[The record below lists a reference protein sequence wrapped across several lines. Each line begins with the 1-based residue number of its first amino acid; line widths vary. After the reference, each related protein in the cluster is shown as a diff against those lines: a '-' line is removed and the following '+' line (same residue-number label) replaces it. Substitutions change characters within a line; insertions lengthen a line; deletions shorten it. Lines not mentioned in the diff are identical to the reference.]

1 MGVELYQHQ
10 ADALAKMHNGCILC
24 GGVGTGK
31 SRTALTYYV
40 VNVCGG
46 GVPILVCGA
55 SSGTNSGEWAEMKT
69 PRDLYIIT
77 TAKKRDSGEWREEL
91 RPFLIFADDA
101 ESSFFDVKVNIDSW
115 NNIEKYKKVVGAFF
129 IFDEQRVVGSGK
141 WVKSFWNIARKNK
154 WILLSATPGDVWKDY
169 IPVFVANGYFRNKTE
184 FYREHCVFNSF
195 TNYPKIERYVNEGKL
210 LMLRNR
216 VLVPMKY
223 ERETRRHHIYVT
235 CQYDADK
242 YQLIFGRRWNPY
254 DDEPIQETG
263 KLFYL
268 MRRCVNEDESR
279 MAQVRQILDK
289 KKKAII
295 FYNYDYELETL
306 RELAGEGYRVA
317 EWNGHRHEAVP
328 GGSGEILPGDEN
340 GVPARW
346 VYLVQYAGG
355 AEGWN
360 CVTCDTIVFYSQ
372 SYSYRMTEQA
382 CGRIDRLNTKY
393 RDLYYYHLTS
403 KSPIDIAIGRALK
416 MKRNFNE
423 RSFPI

>member
-1 MGVELYQHQ
+1 MGVELYHHQ
-10 ADALAKMHNGCILC
+10 VEALSKMHNGCILC

-31 SRTALTYYV
+31 SRTALTYYYT
-40 VNVCGG
+40 NVCGG
-46 GVPILVCGA
+46 GIPISVDGVK
-55 SSGTNSGEWAEMKT
+55 SGSWSKMKT

-77 TAKKRDSGEWREEL
+77 TAKKRDSREWVKECY
-91 RPFLIFADDA
+91 PFLLG
-101 ESSFFDVKVNIDSW
+101 EEDVVIDSW
-115 NNIEKYKKVVGAFF
+115 NNIERYKKVVGAFF

-141 WVKSFWNIARKNK
+141 WVKVFLNIVRKNK
-154 WILLSATPGDVWKDY
+154 WILLSATPGDTWKDY
-169 IPVFVANGYFRNKTE
+169 IPVFIANGYFRSKTE

-195 TNYPKIERYVNEGKL
+195 TKYPKIERYIGEAKL

-216 VLVPMKY
+216 VLVPMKFV
-223 ERETRRHHIYVT
+223 RETRRHHVYVT
-235 CQYDADK
+235 CKYDANK

-254 DDEPIQETG
+254 DDEPIEETG

-279 MAQVRQILDK
+279 MAALRQILDK
-289 KKKAII
+289 KKKAIV

-306 RELAGEGYRVA
+306 RELAVDGYDVA
-317 EWNGHRHEAVP
+317 EWNGHKHQAVP
-328 GGSGEILPGDEN
+328 GAADEVRGASEN
-340 GVPARW
+340 VRQQHW

-372 SYSYRMTEQA
+372 NYSYRMTEQA
-382 CGRIDRLNTKY
+382 CGRIDRLNTPY
-393 RDLYYYHLTS
+393 RDLYYYHLVS
-403 KSPIDIAIGRALK
+403 KSPIDIAISRALK
-416 MKRNFNE
+416 LKHNFNE